1 MAKAKSNS
9 SPGGLE
15 IDVSLSSPQWAQALP
30 GAEALSREAAI
41 AAFQACR
48 PGPGPMEVSIVL
60 ADDAF
65 VRNLNRDYRDQDKPT
80 NVLSFPALEEEA
92 KTKPPADAPQL
103 LGDVV
108 VAYETTAAEA
118 RDQGKPLGDHL
129 SHLVIHGMLH
139 LLGHDHQTASQA
151 NEMEKLEI
159 DVLAGLEIANPYADG
174 SPAQTAIDQSR

>member
-1 MAKAKSNS
+1 MD
-9 SPGGLE
+9 PCE
-15 IDVSLSSPQWAQALP
+15 
-30 GAEALSREAAI
+30 AEAKLLAA
-41 AAFQACR
+41 
-48 PGPGPMEVSIVL
+48 L
-60 ADDAF
+60 KDAK
-65 VRNLNRDYRDQDKPT
+65 L
-80 NVLSFPALEEEA
+80 
-92 KTKPPADAPQL
+92 PADAPKL

-139 LLGHDHQTASQA
+139 LLGHDHQTASRA

-174 SPAQTAIDQSR
+174 SPAQTAVDLSR

>member
-1 MAKAKSNS
+1 
-9 SPGGLE
+9 
-15 IDVSLSSPQWAQALP
+15 
-30 GAEALSREAAI
+30 
-41 AAFQACR
+41 
-48 PGPGPMEVSIVL
+48 MEVSIVL

-65 VRNLNRDYRDQDKPT
+65 VQNLNRDYRDQDKPT
-80 NVLSFPALEEEA
+80 NVLSFSALQEEE
-92 KTKPPADAPQL
+92 KTKLPADAPKL

-139 LLGHDHQTASQA
+139 LLGHDHQTASRA

-174 SPAQTAIDQSR
+174 PGLNGS